1 MIKINTLL
9 QKLDDALGK
18 VEPESF
24 LKPIV
29 SEIEEYQK
37 NIRQI
42 QAQFTDTPQ
51 FNETKAYPQFLSCG
65 LLEIK
70 GKNGANT
77 DFCLPKVYPFP
88 PKSLYIEHEKDGQFL
103 REMLMR
109 LLSSAPLVQLEVI
122 LVDAL
127 SLGGI
132 FNLARRL
139 LDKGNDFIYQQRI
152 LTESSEIEEALKHL
166 YEYLKVNLQEKLAG
180 YKDFAHYNNEIK
192 EDKLPLKALFLSG
205 VDALSSNALY
215 YLEKIM
221 RFGSKNG
228 VLSFVNLES
237 EKNNKSAQDLKRY
250 AEFFKDRT
258 GFERLKYLNVEVIN
272 DHGIQS
278 KHMQD
283 FATKIK
289 AYYKQKKQVKREL
302 KDLQREQDFWTKS
315 SQFRVSVP
323 VGWDINHKEVCF
335 EIGEVQNHT
344 LICGRSGSGKS
355 NFLHVLIQNLAFYY
369 VPNEVQLFLLD
380 YKEGVE
386 FNAYTNPT
394 ILEHARL
401 VSVESSVGFGVGFL
415 SWLDKE
421 MKKRGDLFKQVK
433 QFNVKD
439 LSDYRKHGEMPRLIV
454 VIDEFQVLF
463 SDSTTKEK
471 ERVEAYLT
479 TILKKGRS
487 YGVHLIL
494 ATQTM
499 RGADINKSLMAQ
511 IANRIAL
518 AMDAQD
524 SSSIL
529 SDDVA
534 CELTPPTEGIFN
546 NNGGH
551 QKYHTKMSIPKAPDD
566 FKPFIKK
573 IHKEFNQRNLTPIEH
588 KIYNGETPLKM
599 PNTLKANE
607 MRLHLGKEVDY
618 EQKDLIVEF
627 ESNESHLLV
636 VSQDLN
642 ARIALMKLF
651 AQNFKTANKEL
662 LFYNAEK
669 RLVRELDEL
678 KKHHITP
685 MQSPLMSVL
694 DTAMNPNSVLMIDN
708 LNEAKELHDKIGVEK
723 LRSFLEKAT
732 DNEQYCIIFAH
743 DLRQIKTNYNLD
755 KLKEL
760 LNNHF
765 KQCLAFECNK
775 ENLEAIRKD
784 LPSLK
789 NKLNALFVELSK
801 DSHTEFRPFSL

>member
-1 MIKINTLL
+1 MSIWRAN
-9 QKLDDALGK
+9 
-18 VEPESF
+18 
-24 LKPIV
+24 
-29 SEIEEYQK
+29 
-37 NIRQI
+37 
-42 QAQFTDTPQ
+42 
-51 FNETKAYPQFLSCG
+51 KAA
-65 LLEIK
+65 E
-70 GKNGANT
+70 
-77 DFCLPKVYPFP
+77 
-88 PKSLYIEHEKDGQFL
+88 
-103 REMLMR
+103 
-109 LLSSAPLVQLEVI
+109 
-122 LVDAL
+122 
-127 SLGGI
+127 
-132 FNLARRL
+132 
-139 LDKGNDFIYQQRI
+139 
-152 LTESSEIEEALKHL
+152 
-166 YEYLKVNLQEKLAG
+166 
-180 YKDFAHYNNEIK
+180 
-192 EDKLPLKALFLSG
+192 
-205 VDALSSNALY
+205 
-215 YLEKIM
+215 
-221 RFGSKNG
+221 
-228 VLSFVNLES
+228 
-237 EKNNKSAQDLKRY
+237 DLKRY

-258 GFERLKYLNVEVIN
+258 SFECLKYLNVEVIN

-278 KHMQD
+278 QHMQD

-289 AYYKQKKQVKREL
+289 AYYEKKKQVKREL
-302 KDLQREQDFWTKS
+302 KDLQKEQEFWTKS
-315 SQFRVSVP
+315 SQSKVSVP
-323 VGWDINHKEVCF
+323 VGWDINHNEMCF
-335 EIGEVQNHT
+335 EIGGAQNHT
-344 LICGRSGSGKS
+344 LICGRNGSGKS

-369 VPNEVQLFLLD
+369 APNEIQLFLLD

-386 FNAYTNPT
+386 FNAYAKEG
-394 ILEHARL
+394 ILEYARL
-401 VSVESSVGFGVGFL
+401 VSVASSVGFGVSFL

-421 MKKRGDLFKQVK
+421 MKKRGEMFK

-463 SDSTTKEK
+463 SDSSTKDK

-479 TILKKGRS
+479 NILKKGRS

-499 RGADINKSLMAQ
+499 HGPGINNSLMSQ

-518 AMDAQD
+518 PMDAED
-524 SSSIL
+524 SESIL
-529 SDDVA
+529 NDDVA
-534 CELTPPTEGIFN
+534 CELVRPEGIFN

-551 QKYHTKMSIPKAPDD
+551 KKYHTKMSIPKAPDN
-566 FKPFIKK
+566 FTPFIKK
-573 IHKEFNQRNLTPIEH
+573 IHKEFNQRNLAPIEH
-588 KIYNGETPLKM
+588 KIYNGETPLEM
-599 PNTLKANE
+599 PNILKANE

-678 KKHHITP
+678 RKHHITP
-685 MQSPLMSVL
+685 MRSPLMSVL

-723 LRSFLEKAT
+723 LKSFLEKAT
-732 DNEQYCIIFAH
+732 DNEQYCIVFAH
-743 DLRQIKTNYNLD
+743 DLKQIINGNYNLD

-765 KQCLAFECNK
+765 KQRLAFKCYK
-775 ENLEAIRKD
+775 ENL
-784 LPSLK
+784 SVLK
-789 NKLNALFVELSK
+789 SEQKLHELNARLINTSK

>member
-1 MIKINTLL
+1 METIPTNSELNWEF
-9 QKLDDALGK
+9 
-18 VEPESF
+18 VEPLNEKALSG
-24 LKPIV
+24 L
-29 SEIEEYQK
+29 EYQLK
-37 NIRQI
+37 MGLSDAFKDFVKRSNYGFSQWRS
-42 QAQFTDTPQ
+42 FMVGNKSYTFKHVLN
-51 FNETKAYPQFLSCG
+51 FNLEGKG
-65 LLEIK
+65 LLIDFMQSLKEWLEPEEIIF
-70 GKNGANT
+70 AN
-77 DFCLPKVYPFP
+77 
-88 PKSLYIEHEKDGQFL
+88 DGYGGYY
-103 REMLMR
+103 
-109 LLSSAPLVQLEVI
+109 LLNTASDVV
-122 LVDAL
+122 
-127 SLGGI
+127 
-132 FNLARRL
+132 
-139 LDKGNDFIYQQRI
+139 
-152 LTESSEIEEALKHL
+152 
-166 YEYLKVNLQEKLAG
+166 
-180 YKDFAHYNNEIK
+180 
-192 EDKLPLKALFLSG
+192 LFL
-205 VDALSSNALY
+205 DTDD
-215 YLEKIM
+215 
-221 RFGSKNG
+221 GSKHA
-228 VLSFVNLES
+228 LLNL
-237 EKNNKSAQDLKRY
+237 KMFL
-250 AEFFKDRT
+250 
-258 GFERLKYLNVEVIN
+258 I
-272 DHGIQS
+272 
-278 KHMQD
+278 
-283 FATKIK
+283 
-289 AYYKQKKQVKREL
+289 KREL

-335 EIGEVQNHT
+335 EIGGAQNHT

-355 NFLHVLIQNLAFYY
+355 NFLHVLIQNLTFYY
-369 VPNEVQLFLLD
+369 APNEAQLFLLD

-401 VSVESSVGFGVGFL
+401 VSVASSVGFGVGFL

-421 MKKRGDLFKQVK
+421 MKKRGELFK

-479 TILKKGRS
+479 NILKKGRS

-494 ATQTM
+494 VTQTM
-499 RGADINKSLMAQ
+499 HGADINKSLMAQ

-518 AMDAQD
+518 LMDAED
-524 SSSIL
+524 SESVL

-534 CELTPPTEGIFN
+534 CELVRPEGIFN

-573 IHKEFNQRNLTPIEH
+573 IHRDFNQRNLAPIEH
-588 KIYNGETPLKM
+588 KIYNGETALEM
-599 PNTLKANE
+599 PNILKANE

-618 EQKDLIVEF
+618 EQKDLIVGF

-685 MQSPLMSVL
+685 MRSPLMSVL

-723 LRSFLEKAT
+723 LKSFLEKAT
-732 DNEQYCIIFAH
+732 DNE
-743 DLRQIKTNYNLD
+743 
-755 KLKEL
+755 
-760 LNNHF
+760 
-765 KQCLAFECNK
+765 
-775 ENLEAIRKD
+775 
-784 LPSLK
+784 
-789 NKLNALFVELSK
+789 
-801 DSHTEFRPFSL
+801 

>member
-1 MIKINTLL
+1 METIPTNSELNWEF
-9 QKLDDALGK
+9 
-18 VEPESF
+18 VEPLNEKALSGLEDQLKMGLSDAFKDFIKRSNYGFSQWRSF
-24 LKPIV
+24 MVGNKSYTFKHVL
-29 SEIEEYQK
+29 
-37 NIRQI
+37 N
-42 QAQFTDTPQ
+42 
-51 FNETKAYPQFLSCG
+51 FNLEGKG
-65 LLEIK
+65 LLI
-70 GKNGANT
+70 
-77 DFCLPKVYPFP
+77 DFM
-88 PKSLYIEHEKDGQFL
+88 KSLKEWLEPEEIIFANDGYGGYY
-103 REMLMR
+103 
-109 LLSSAPLVQLEVI
+109 LLNTASGVV
-122 LVDAL
+122 
-127 SLGGI
+127 
-132 FNLARRL
+132 
-139 LDKGNDFIYQQRI
+139 
-152 LTESSEIEEALKHL
+152 
-166 YEYLKVNLQEKLAG
+166 
-180 YKDFAHYNNEIK
+180 
-192 EDKLPLKALFLSG
+192 LFL
-205 VDALSSNALY
+205 DTDD
-215 YLEKIM
+215 
-221 RFGSKNG
+221 GSKH
-228 VLSFVNLES
+228 VLL
-237 EKNNKSAQDLKRY
+237 
-250 AEFFKDRT
+250 
-258 GFERLKYLNVEVIN
+258 
-272 DHGIQS
+272 H
-278 KHMQD
+278 
-283 FATKIK
+283 IK
-289 AYYKQKKQVKREL
+289 MFLIKREL

-335 EIGEVQNHT
+335 EIGEAQNHT

-369 VPNEVQLFLLD
+369 VPNEIQLFLLD

-386 FNAYTNPT
+386 FNAYAKEG

-401 VSVESSVGFGVGFL
+401 VSVASSVGFGVSFL

-421 MKKRGDLFKQVK
+421 TKKRGELFK

-439 LSDYRKHGEMPRLIV
+439 LSAYRKHGEMPRLIV

-479 TILKKGRS
+479 TLLKKGRS

-499 RGADINKSLMAQ
+499 HGADINKSLMAQ

-518 AMDAQD
+518 PMDAED
-524 SSSIL
+524 SESIL

-534 CELTPPTEGIFN
+534 CELVRPEGIFN

-566 FKPFIKK
+566 FTPFIKR
-573 IHKEFNQRNLTPIEH
+573 IHKEFNQRNLAPIEH
-588 KIYNGETPLKM
+588 KIYNGETPLEM

-694 DTAMNPNSVLMIDN
+694 DTAMNPNSVLVIDN

-732 DNEQYCIIFAH
+732 DNEQYCIIFVH
-743 DLRQIKTNYNLD
+743 DFKQINDSYDLG

-765 KQCLAFECNK
+765 KQRLAFICNG
-775 ENLEAIRKD
+775 ENL
-784 LPSLK
+784 SVLK
-789 NKLNALFVELSK
+789 SEQKLHELNARLINASK